1 MKRVPESYIHTGS
14 AQGPG
19 THGPSAPQSPTGSAR
34 GQLGAG
40 GRVRTHLSP
49 YFLLD
54 ALLGLG
60 QCGHRGHVR
69 PSQGLRH
76 LLQCHISKE
85 LLHMCEKYI
94 QNTIANLK
102 KKKDLQEKY

>member
-1 MKRVPESYIHTGS
+1 MGRQHPSLPQGQREGS
-14 AQGPG
+14 
-19 THGPSAPQSPTGSAR
+19 S
-34 GQLGAG
+34 GAG